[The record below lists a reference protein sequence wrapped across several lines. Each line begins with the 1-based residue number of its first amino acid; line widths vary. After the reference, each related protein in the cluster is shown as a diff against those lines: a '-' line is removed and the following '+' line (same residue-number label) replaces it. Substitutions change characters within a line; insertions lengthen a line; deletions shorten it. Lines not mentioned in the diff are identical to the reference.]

1 MTRDEALLKLHEAK
15 YNTDTEVAHS
25 DADDVLCELLVD
37 LGYGDVVD
45 AYLLVDK
52 WYA

>member
-1 MTRDEALLKLHEAK
+1 MTKDEALLKLHEAK
-15 YNTDTEVAHS
+15 NNPDTELAHC
-25 DADDVLCELLVD
+25 DADDVLCELLVE

-45 AYLLVDK
+45 AFHQVKK